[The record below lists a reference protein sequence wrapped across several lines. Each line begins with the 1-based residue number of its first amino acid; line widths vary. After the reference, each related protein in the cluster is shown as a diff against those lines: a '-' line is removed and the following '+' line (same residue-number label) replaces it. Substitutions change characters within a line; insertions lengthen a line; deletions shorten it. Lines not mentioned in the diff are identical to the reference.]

1 MRRTRRRSR
10 QSVELIG
17 FLDILSAVMVI
28 ILIVISVLAL
38 SLGSGSPQQAQS
50 QPKPAATPEP
60 VEPTPVAL
68 VELVTAGGTPVRS
81 PTSFLLCQAGQVERH
96 DPVSG
101 LITDRWDLGL
111 VSPTTIADEIKT
123 ANIYLAVAGS
133 CFDDLDSLV
142 IALRSTGSSL
152 GYEPVDESARRPW

>member
-50 QPKPAATPEP
+50 QPKPATPEP

-68 VELVTAGGTPVRS
+68 VELVTAGGTPVHT
-81 PTSFLLCQAGQVERH
+81 PTSFLLCRAGQVERH

-101 LITDRWDLGL
+101 EITDRWDLDL
-111 VSPTTIADEIKT
+111 VSPTTIAKEIKT

-142 IALRSTGSSL
+142 IALRSSGSSL
-152 GYEPVDESARRPW
+152 GYEPVEESARRPW